1 MSQVTRLEVQKK
13 NKLRVNLYL
22 DDEFFC
28 GLDAVTALSNHLEV
42 GVNVDETKLYDVLMA
57 SESSSA
63 FTRSIDYLSRTMKTE
78 KQMRTYL
85 LGKGY
90 AEQVVDIVVCKLKDY
105 CYIDDA
111 MYAQL
116 YVEQNVKN
124 KGTKR
129 IKLEL
134 AKKGI
139 DKEQTNEITDNIDDD
154 VLLDS
159 AKLLAD
165 KYMRNKETTREN
177 LIRLQRY
184 LYGRGYDYD
193 LINSITHT

>member
-105 CYIDDA
+105 CYID
-111 MYAQL
+111 
-116 YVEQNVKN
+116 
-124 KGTKR
+124 
-129 IKLEL
+129 
-134 AKKGI
+134 
-139 DKEQTNEITDNIDDD
+139 
-154 VLLDS
+154 
-159 AKLLAD
+159 
-165 KYMRNKETTREN
+165 
-177 LIRLQRY
+177 
-184 LYGRGYDYD
+184 
-193 LINSITHT
+193 